1 MKERI
6 NRSWGRWLIMDIKH
20 ADVEQLICC
29 ALSED
34 IGEGDI
40 TSQAIFSE
48 DDASRGVIVSRHEGI
63 ICGCDM
69 VRYVFGILDTRVK
82 VVSNVSDGDTIG
94 PGSEVLSVQGPTIS
108 VLSGERTALN
118 FIQRMT
124 GIATRTSSVVSLLAG
139 TGIRLLDTRKTTPG
153 YRLLDKYAV
162 KTGGGTNHRMG
173 LYDMVMIKDN
183 HIRAAGGIDKAV
195 RMVRE
200 HYGSRYQVE
209 VEAACLDEVRDAVS
223 SGADII
229 MLDNMEPAMM
239 KEAIEI
245 INRKSRIEISGN
257 MNEAR
262 IAQIRGLAVDYISM
276 GSLTHSVTA
285 FDLSMEF
292 N

>member
-1 MKERI
+1 M
-6 NRSWGRWLIMDIKH
+6 IMDIKR
-20 ADVEQLICC
+20 ADVEHLIRC

-40 TSQAIFSE
+40 TSRAIFSE
-48 DDASRGVIVSRHEGI
+48 DDVSRGAIVSRQDGI
-63 ICGCDM
+63 VCGREM
-69 VRYVFGILDTRVK
+69 VRYVFEILDPRVT

-139 TGIRLLDTRKTTPG
+139 TGICLLDTRKTAPG

-200 HYGSRYQVE
+200 NYGARYQVE
-209 VEAACLDEVRDAVS
+209 VEAANLDEARDAVS

-229 MLDNMEPAMM
+229 MLDNMEPAMI
-239 KEAIEI
+239 KEAVEI
-245 INRKSRIEISGN
+245 INRKARIEVSGN